1 MSKLVKWGVFSI
13 LAIALLI
20 KVSLWLSVRAIMND
34 AVQQLSPFAQISYQ
48 GITSSFSGRV
58 GVEGI
63 KVQVPMLDD
72 EFRIEHAELKFKG
85 LMDLLSFKERLSE
98 GKFPEQMAV
107 NIRGL
112 ALEVHGPFM
121 EMLKAPAQQSDLQ
134 RALASVA
141 CGNVESIGVDQLLEM
156 GYRTLETDAQF
167 SYLFQPGAQTLTFNL
182 TADTRDMGEYRVS
195 LSLANMSEKPGDLRV
210 NPPRVSMVTVEL
222 NDNQYQRKINS
233 YCAGKMGQKED
244 AYLQT
249 TLEHLDRS
257 LRAQRIA
264 LDPKLL
270 EALGGYFKD
279 PQALRVELNPTEGM
293 TWDGLQFFE
302 AKDVVAMLRPVLL
315 INQQSVEPLAFSWVD
330 PTAAREPEAGE
341 LVRAEISEAAAAQA
355 APQYE
360 FVSVASLPEYA
371 GKRLQFM
378 TYDGAY
384 YQGVLHKVENGKAFL
399 SVQFGSGS
407 AEMFLRLEKIDK
419 VRVLF

>member
-1 MSKLVKWGVFSI
+1 MSKLVKWGLFSI

-20 KVSLWLSVRAIMND
+20 KVSLWLSVRSIMND
-34 AVQQLSPFAQISYQ
+34 AVQQLSPFMQVSYS
-48 GITSSFSGRV
+48 GITSSFDGRV
-58 GVEGI
+58 GVSGI
-63 KVQVPMLDD
+63 KVSVPAAND

-85 LMDLLSFKERLSE
+85 LMDLLSFRERLAE

-107 NIRGL
+107 NIKGL

-121 EMLKAPAQQSDLQ
+121 EALKAPSTEKNLDS
-134 RALASVA
+134 ALSSVA
-141 CGNVESIGVDQLLEM
+141 CGNVDSIGVDQLLEM

-167 SYLFQPGAQTLTFNL
+167 SYLFQPGAQTLTFNM

-210 NPPRVSMVTVEL
+210 NPPRVSMMTLEL
-222 NDNQYQRKINS
+222 NDNQYQRKVNS
-233 YCAGKMGQKED
+233 YCAGKMGQSDEV
-244 AYLQT
+244 YLQT
-249 TLEHLDRS
+249 ALEHLDSS
-257 LRAQRIA
+257 LRSQRIA

-270 EALGGYFKD
+270 AALGGYLKD

-330 PTAAREPEAGE
+330 PRAAREPEPNE
-341 LVRAEISEAAAAQA
+341 LVRAEVVEQTQA
-355 APQYE
+355 SPQYE
-360 FVSVASLPEYA
+360 FVSVASLPDYA
-371 GKRLQFM
+371 GKRLQFI

-399 SVQFGSGS
+399 SVQFGTGN